1 MDDVIVSI
9 IVPIYNGEKYIDRVV
24 NRILPQLN
32 KKLELILVD
41 DGSTDSSG
49 SICDTYAEKDDNIR
63 TVHKTN
69 GGLSSAR
76 NAGITAAK
84 GEYLSFVDVDDYMSE
99 DAYAKLIE
107 VIEAYHPDCI
117 DFGWNYINSCGEQI
131 PNLHGLDKN
140 QLLDRNVVE
149 QLILPPLLNLCKDDA
164 HFIYDFSCN
173 KLFRA
178 DIIRQH
184 QICFDEGRRIWEDRP
199 FVVHY
204 LKYCQTFYSLDQ
216 CYYHYV
222 DVPGSLSRRYSLQF
236 FDIILENYRMYKV
249 WFGDCY
255 DFETTY
261 VQNYWAQAIE
271 NMIFRSLEQTEN
283 AEQIRQNILRVLA
296 DQQVVQWF
304 SKRTPTDRFEKKVSD
319 LINCGQAETALAYY
333 EEKAKRVNR
342 HNRSSDLFRRRKGF
356 IKKILGLRRTYGK

>member
-117 DFGWNYINSCGEQI
+117 DFGWNYVSLTGEQI
-131 PNLHGLDKN
+131 ANLHGIEKN
-140 QLLDRNVVE
+140 RLLARPVIE

-204 LKYCQTFYSLDQ
+204 LKYCQTFYSVDQ
-216 CYYHYV
+216 CFYFYV
-222 DVPGSLSRRYSLQF
+222 DVPGSLSRTYNLQF
-236 FDIILENYRMYKV
+236 FDIILDNYRMYKE
-249 WFGDCY
+249 WYGDSY
-255 DFETTY
+255 NFETQY
-261 VQNYWAQAIE
+261 VQNYWAHAIE
-271 NMIFRSLEQTEN
+271 NMIFRSLGQTEN
-283 AEQIRQNILRVLA
+283 TAQIRQNILRILA
-296 DQQVVQWF
+296 DPQVVQWF
-304 SKRTPTDRFEKKVSD
+304 SLRKPADQFEKRVSD
-319 LINCGQAETALAYY
+319 LISGGKAEAALVYFVKKSKY
-333 EEKAKRVNR
+333 I
-342 HNRSSDLFRRRKGF
+342 NRSKILRTLFRRGISLVKMGD
-356 IKKILGLRRTYGK
+356 LHE

>member
-1 MDDVIVSI
+1 MDDVIISI

-24 NRILPQLN
+24 NSILPQLN

-84 GEYLSFVDVDDYMSE
+84 GEYLSFVDVDDYMSG

-140 QLLDRNVVE
+140 QLLDRTVIE
-149 QLILPPLLNLCKDDA
+149 QLILPPLLNLYKDDA
-164 HFIYDFSCN
+164 HFIYDFSWN

-184 QICFDEGRRIWEDRP
+184 RISFDEGRRVWEDRP
-199 FVVHY
+199 FIVYY
-204 LKYCQTFYSLDQ
+204 LKYCSNYYSIDG
-216 CYYHYV
+216 CYYNYV
-222 DVPGSLSRRYSLQF
+222 DTSGSLSQKYSQDF
-236 FDIILENYRMYKV
+236 FDIILANYNFYVRLY
-249 WFGDCY
+249 GDQY
-255 DFETTY
+255 NFDTEYT
-261 VQNYWAQAIE
+261 NSYWCKAIE
-271 NMIFRSLEQTEN
+271 NMIFRSFAQLDNPKEIE
-283 AEQIRQNILRVLA
+283 AVILRTL
-296 DQQVVQWF
+296 QNEQVIFWF
-304 SKRTPTDRFEKKVSD
+304 TRRIPKSSLDVKVRKYIITGCPQKALNCYTNYYHKKKSKELCLEFLHRIKNK
-319 LINCGQAETALAYY
+319 IKQ
-333 EEKAKRVNR
+333 
-342 HNRSSDLFRRRKGF
+342 KG
-356 IKKILGLRRTYGK
+356 